1 MPAACPK
8 AVCTQVFSGSMVRV
22 SFKERKAQMTT
33 METINLQKVTKRL
46 EVRTCCLEGS
56 SFVDVN
62 LSKVSFDDINFSGA
76 DIQNANMSDWV
87 VRDANLK
94 GLRITDADLRGAAI
108 SHSLTEGMTIDGIA
122 VAEMMAA
129 YRELKSRG

>member
-1 MPAACPK
+1 
-8 AVCTQVFSGSMVRV
+8 MVRV
-22 SFKERKAQMTT
+22 SGRDKEASMATV
-33 METINLQKVTKRL
+33 ETIKLEKMTKRL

-76 DIQNANMSDWV
+76 DIHNANMSDWV

-94 GLRITDADLRGAAI
+94 GLKITSADLRGAAI
-108 SHSLTEGMTIDGIA
+108 SHSLTEGMTVDGIA
-122 VAEMMAA
+122 VSEMMAA
-129 YRELKSRG
+129 YRELKERG